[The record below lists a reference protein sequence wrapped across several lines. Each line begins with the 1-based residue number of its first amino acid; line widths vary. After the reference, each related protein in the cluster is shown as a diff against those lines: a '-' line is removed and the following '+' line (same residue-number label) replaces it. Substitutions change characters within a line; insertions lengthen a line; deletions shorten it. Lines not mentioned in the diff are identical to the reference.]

1 MIVLMQTRGIARTTA
16 RMMPDYKE
24 VSVQHAPH
32 NPTDARLILQSP
44 QDNCL
49 IAGARLEAGE
59 RVEIEG
65 EIVTLAKTIDLGHK
79 VARRALRTDE
89 KVLRYGAIIGHVT
102 SDVQPGEHLHTHN
115 LESDY
120 LPTYTHDA
128 GHAFVDHRER

>member
-1 MIVLMQTRGIARTTA
+1 MSPNA
-16 RMMPDYKE
+16 PDPKE
-24 VSVQHAPH
+24 VSVQQAPH
-32 NPTDARLILQSP
+32 KPTDARLILQRP

-59 RVEIEG
+59 RVKIEG
-65 EIVTLAKTIDLGHK
+65 EMVTLAKTIDLGHK

-128 GHAFVDHRER
+128 GHAFVDHRGR